1 MTCNGAIYDMMSMNH
16 ITFPASMRA
25 SHRRQPVSKNLISL
39 LCQGARVLQDLTVA
53 LHCQPL
59 CSNALFRTLTCD
71 LCPDLGLLLSAVG
84 CCCPDTALI
93 EHMLVA

>member
-1 MTCNGAIYDMMSMNH
+1 MFVVMSMDV
-16 ITFPASMRA
+16 ITSCGFCGA
-25 SHRRQPVSKNLISL
+25 SHACQLVSKNLISL